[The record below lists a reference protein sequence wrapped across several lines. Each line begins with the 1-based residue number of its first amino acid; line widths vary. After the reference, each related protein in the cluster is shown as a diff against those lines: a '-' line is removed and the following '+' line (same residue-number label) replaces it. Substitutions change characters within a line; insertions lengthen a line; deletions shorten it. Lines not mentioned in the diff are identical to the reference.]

1 MAERLGIAPG
11 TVKIHIGRILDKL
24 ELRDRVQIV
33 IFAYETGLILP
44 GGLGSG
50 RHKPRIAFAS
60 TK

>member
-1 MAERLGIAPG
+1 M
-11 TVKIHIGRILDKL
+11 KIHIGRILDKL